1 MLDIDLVNLL
11 AEIFNFLVLAVA
23 LYFILFKP
31 TVKRMEENAKKRA
44 ALLTSIEEKEQQAQ
58 EMLTLI
64 EERLEK
70 IDQEIEVHLDKAEAQ
85 MQTESEALLQATQK
99 EAEKILLEA
108 EREAFKLQQQV
119 IEEFK
124 EEIVTSI
131 LNISSQVLS
140 RTTPPVVHDNLV
152 DELNKRIW
160 DLGKSDMRQV
170 RTVRDSLAER
180 IPTVHVTSAKD
191 LSPEQQRALIRTFS
205 ALADRNVNME
215 IEIDPEL
222 IAGLRVRIGDLI
234 VENTLAM
241 ELSELRVEIVDT
253 IDESMSNEA

>member
-11 AEIFNFLVLAVA
+11 AEIFNFLVLAVG